1 MNTTN
6 LEQIARIAHCYAM
19 SMIDIANHG
28 REKDRTDPKVGG
40 HPAACSSAMHI
51 LGALHLHV
59 KGPFDHLAIKPHA
72 SPMDHSYNYL
82 LKNLFTP
89 GTVDRLSD
97 DDQKTAMQGLR
108 KFSQNN
114 EPVFQSY
121 HSTWDPDGLNFFP
134 SGSVGIPPVMA
145 AYLAHA
151 YRFAE
156 EHGYKV
162 PPKAHFWCLIGDSE
176 FREGSLYEAMPDAA
190 EREIGNLTWIVDYN
204 RQSLDGHRITNRQ
217 IMDGTDDMRIER
229 TSTANGWEVIQVRHG
244 RKRQAAFKKPDGEL
258 FKHVLENK
266 FDDYE
271 FQSLLGCKD
280 DKKVREAYVAKDAKL
295 KKFVDSLKPGEAFEL
310 LFDLGGHDM
319 AEVISAFEKSKLNP
333 KKPCVVIC
341 HTVKGW
347 GLECL
352 AVSGNHSTLPEK
364 EEIEA
369 LKKALNIPSDD
380 PFKRPEANSE
390 IGKFLKARGDELHKG
405 YQKQFQIREENKK
418 YFLDDLNSRN
428 SLPNVLGINLKMVPV
443 AHTQW
448 MLGQLA
454 AKLTR
459 IANTPLDASKLK
471 ENQKLLTEEELRWK
485 TASELLITMAPDVG
499 TSTNLNPTMDGKIF
513 APEMVEDFEEV
524 YKVKDTKSPDVV
536 PGEEASHR
544 HLRFE
549 IAEGN
554 AMSCAGSYGKIRD
567 ITGIPL
573 LPLMTVY
580 DFFIKRALDQ
590 LFYNLYWGCS
600 FILVGTPSGV
610 SLSPEGAQ
618 HGWKSDI
625 QIPNMITWEP
635 MFALE
640 LDWIFSESY
649 RLHLENK
656 NQGRTGV
663 LIRAVTRGLEQNLF
677 LSCLKKQLRFQNQSE
692 SEILEATRV
701 DCLKGAYYL
710 IDYRGFEGYEPGDN
724 VVNIF
729 AMGTMGTE
737 AVKASEKLLEK
748 GIFANVIMIS
758 STDLLLG
765 NLAYENDYQHL
776 KDLGVSGDLY
786 ITSHMNGNTTPAD
799 LITVSGKRIPI
810 VSVHDGEPGLV
821 DNIGSIVGVKHISL
835 CVRHHSKSGRP
846 VEVYKYHGIDSDSVV
861 DACGKVLSETALEQ
875 IQLSPHLLGAVSAQ
889 QQQSSAD
896 PFNKDWRNYW
906 PDNH

>member
-1 MNTTN
+1 
-6 LEQIARIAHCYAM
+6 
-19 SMIDIANHG
+19 MIDIANHA
-28 REKDRTDPKVGG
+28 RQKDKTDPKVGG

-82 LKNLFTP
+82 LKNLFKHNSIE
-89 GTVDRLSD
+89 RLSD
-97 DDQKTAMQGLR
+97 TDQKTAMSGLR
-108 KFSQNN
+108 KFSQNG

-121 HSTWDPDGLNFFP
+121 HSSWDPDGLNFFP

-151 YRFAE
+151 YRFSA

-162 PPKAHFWCLIGDSE
+162 PPDAHFWSLIGDSE

-204 RQSLDGHRITNRQ
+204 RQSLDGHRITNRH
-217 IMDGTDDMRIER
+217 IMDGTDDIRIQR
-229 TSTANGWEVIQVRHG
+229 TSVANGWEVIQVRHG
-244 RKRQAAFKKPDGEL
+244 KKRQAAFKKPDGEL
-258 FKHVLENK
+258 FKQVLENQ

-271 FQSLLGCKD
+271 FQSLLGAKD
-280 DKKVREAYVAKDAKL
+280 DKKVREAFVAKDKKL
-295 KKFVDSLKPGEAFEL
+295 QKFIDALKPGEAYEL
-310 LFDLGGHDM
+310 LFDLGGHDI
-319 AEVISAFEKSKLNP
+319 AEVIAALVKSKQNP

-347 GLECL
+347 GLNCL

-369 LKKALNIPSDD
+369 LKKALNIPSEE
-380 PFKRPEANSE
+380 PFKRPDEKSE
-390 IGKFLKARGDELHKG
+390 IGRFLKARGDALYEG
-405 YQKQFQIREENKK
+405 YKKQFQIKQENEN
-418 YFLDDLNSRN
+418 YFLNNLQKTN
-428 SLPNVLGINLKMVPV
+428 SLPSSLGINLKMVPI

-459 IANTPLDASKLK
+459 IANTPLDTSKLK
-471 ENQKLLTEEELRWK
+471 ENQKPLNDEELRLK
-485 TASELLITMAPDVG
+485 TASELLITLAPDVG

-513 APEMVEDFEEV
+513 APEVVEDFEEV

-536 PGEEASHR
+536 PGEEVSHR

-554 AMSCAGSYGKIRD
+554 AMSCAGSYGKMRD
-567 ITGIPL
+567 ITGIPV

-590 LFYNLYWGCS
+590 LFYNLYWGSS

-640 LDWIFSESY
+640 LDWIFTESM

-656 NQGRTGV
+656 NQGRSGV
-663 LIRAVTRGLEQNLF
+663 VIRAVTRGLEQNLF
-677 LSCLKKQLRFQNQSE
+677 LKCLKKQKRFENLSE
-692 SEILEATRV
+692 NEILEATRI
-701 DCLKGAYYL
+701 DCLNGAYYL
-710 IDYRGFEGYEPGDN
+710 TNYQGYEGYEPGDN
-724 VVNIF
+724 VVNIL

-737 AVKASEKLLEK
+737 ALKASEALLEK
-748 GIFANVIMIS
+748 GIFANVIMVS
-758 STDLLLG
+758 SPDLLLG
-765 NLAYENDYQHL
+765 NLAYENDFEHL
-776 KDLGVSGDLY
+776 KNLGINGNLY
-786 ITSHMNGNTTPAD
+786 LTTHMNGNTQPAD
-799 LITVSGKRIPI
+799 LITVSGKRVPL
-810 VSVHDGEPGLV
+810 VSVHDGEPGLL
-821 DNIGSIVGVKHISL
+821 DNAGSIVGVKQIALS
-835 CVRHHSKSGRP
+835 VRHHSKSGRP
-846 VEVYKYHGIDSDSVV
+846 NEIYKYHNIDSQSVV
-861 DACGKVLSETALEQ
+861 HACGKVLSETALEQ
-875 IQLSPHLLGAVSAQ
+875 IELSQELLSITGLQ
-889 QQQSSAD
+889 QQHSASD
-896 PFNKDWRNYW
+896 PFNKNWQNLW